1 MLSVARARIFRE
13 SSANLPRI
21 FRESS
26 PQAFIHTYSWK
37 AGEWSLIVIAR
48 RFSAHVMP
56 FSCAWLQPWC
66 SRTPRSSCV
75 EDSAKMHA
83 YPVPLSALQWA
94 RGSASQTTEL
104 QAALDAHAA
113 ALRATPA
120 LPVLMTAAV
129 LAKVAAT
136 ARQAEASSDQGE
148 QQAH

>member
-1 MLSVARARIFRE
+1 MIFISAEPADRAHFPDEHLLTRQKRCCRSHARE

-83 YPVPLSALQWA
+83 YPVPLSACCIRITFSCLA
-94 RGSASQTTEL
+94 YS
-104 QAALDAHAA
+104 
-113 ALRATPA
+113 
-120 LPVLMTAAV
+120 LPVLHICWHCAMPWTS
-129 LAKVAAT
+129 KC
-136 ARQAEASSDQGE
+136 SP
-148 QQAH
+148 